1 VTTAFATWCW
11 GYNAQGELG
20 NGATTD
26 SSTPIIVGGGLQ
38 FASVTAGQYHACGRS
53 MGGTVYCWGNSVDG
67 QLGNGSTASTLAPVR
82 VSGQP

>member
-38 FASVTAGQYHACGRS
+38 FASVSAGHYHVCARSTAGS
-53 MGGTVYCWGNSVDG
+53 TYCWGDNTDG
-67 QLGNGSTASTLAPVR
+67 QLGNGSTAPSLAPVK